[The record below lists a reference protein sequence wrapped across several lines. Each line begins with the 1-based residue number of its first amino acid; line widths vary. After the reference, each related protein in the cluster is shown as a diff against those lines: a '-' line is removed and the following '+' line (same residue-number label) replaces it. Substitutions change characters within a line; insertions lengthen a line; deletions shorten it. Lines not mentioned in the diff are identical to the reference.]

1 MYVKLDP
8 NFKLWEAHL
17 RPDLL
22 LFIHRQH
29 TIADHVI
36 HQVGGLDI
44 LLQLVA
50 KAQQAAPRS
59 FHQWHL
65 CIGHQPC
72 RIPVR
77 CKLKGGE
84 S

>member
-8 NFKLWEAHL
+8 TFKLWEAHL

-22 LFIHRQH
+22 LLIHRQH
-29 TIADHVI
+29 TVADHVI

-59 FHQWHL
+59 FLQRHL
-65 CIGHQPC
+65 YTGRQPC
-72 RIPVR
+72 RIPMR
-77 CKLKGGE
+77 YKLKGGE

>member
-1 MYVKLDP
+1 MYIKLGP
-8 NFKLWEAHL
+8 VYNLLVAHP

-22 LFIHRQH
+22 LLIHRQH
-29 TIADHVI
+29 TVADHVI
-36 HQVGGLDI
+36 HQVGGLYI

-59 FHQWHL
+59 FLQRHL
-65 CIGHQPC
+65 CTGRQPC

-77 CKLKGGE
+77 
-84 S
+84 